1 MNTINTIKKT
11 IMFFVMIFLVPLAF
25 ALQGDCDGNNL
36 IEIPDI
42 ACMNQIVADQNLC
55 NTTYNCSI
63 MDANNDGNIN
73 ELDIIF
79 LENVLTENQNITE
92 EQNSEDLNTENNL
105 DEVQPLKGDC
115 DGNNLIEIPDL
126 ACLTSL
132 VSNQNITC
140 SPVADCSNMNM
151 DGDNDFDE
159 YDIEALK
166 YLLTNPTP
174 INDTE
179 SNETESIDENEL
191 NETEFNYNSTACKEL
206 DANNDGFVT
215 KEEANTSLNFIE
227 DALSN
232 GLSLDQIK
240 FDFDGNGIM
249 EIPDRSAIMSILS
262 LLQIENSTMNIS
274 TCGFVNKTEDEDDQ
288 GEDEDNQGENESN
301 IAPVIISSSSSS
313 GGSGGSSHRHSLT
326 RIIEA
331 KPIVYP
337 TTEVQEPVMVQDVK
351 EVTDVIQTDNKFMG
365 FAKKLVYEFIG
376 AIVLIAMILGIY
388 LWKRN

>member
-1 MNTINTIKKT
+1 
-11 IMFFVMIFLVPLAF
+11 MIFLVPLAF

-36 IEIPDI
+36 IEIPDLS
-42 ACMNQIVADQNLC
+42 CMNQIVADQNLC
-55 NTTYNCSI
+55 NTTYNCSN

-92 EQNSEDLNTENNL
+92 ENSEVNL
-105 DEVQPLKGDC
+105 DKLQPLKGDC

-126 ACLTSL
+126 SCLTFL

-151 DGDNDFDE
+151 DDDNDFDE

-166 YLLTNPTP
+166 YILTNPTP

-179 SNETESIDENEL
+179 SNETESIDENES
-191 NETEFNYNSTACKEL
+191 NETEFNYNSTACEEL
-206 DANNDGFVT
+206 DANNDSFIS

-227 DALSN
+227 DALTN
-232 GLSLDQIK
+232 GLPLDQIK
-240 FDFDGNGIM
+240 FDFDGNGII
-249 EIPDRSAIMSILS
+249 EIPDRSAVMNILS
-262 LLQIENSTMNIS
+262 LLRTEESTINVSI
-274 TCGFVNKTEDEDDQ
+274 CGFVNETEDDQ
-288 GEDEDNQGENESN
+288 GEDEDDQGENESN
-301 IAPVIISSSSSS
+301 IAPVVISSSSSS
-313 GGSGGSSHRHSLT
+313 GGSGGSSHRHTLT
-326 RIIEA
+326 RIVEA

-337 TTEVQEPVMVQDVK
+337 TTEVQEPVMAQDVK
-351 EVTDVIQTDNKFMG
+351 EVTDVIPQTDNKFMG

-376 AIVLIAMILGIY
+376 AIVFIAMILGIY
-388 LWKRN
+388 FWKRN